1 LDQRLVLVAE
11 GCRDERLGDHGAVV
25 ESRRRVGLRTLNR
38 SARQALKFMNKGGP
52 LSRGRT
58 YGDLAMTGLRFFG
71 IAALAGAALSVLPVA
86 ANAQPARASSN
97 QCFLTRN
104 IDGFNAPDSHT
115 VYVRVGV
122 NQFYRLDLMTDC
134 LELPFRLSIGLE
146 TTPGEAWVCSPLDA
160 TVIYHTGGIPQ
171 RCPVKAIHKL
181 TPEELAAL
189 PKRDRP

>member
-1 LDQRLVLVAE
+1 
-11 GCRDERLGDHGAVV
+11 
-25 ESRRRVGLRTLNR
+25 
-38 SARQALKFMNKGGP
+38 
-52 LSRGRT
+52 
-58 YGDLAMTGLRFFG
+58 MTGLRFFG
-71 IAALAGAALSVLPVA
+71 MAALAGAALAAFTAA
-86 ANAQPARASSN
+86 ANAHPAGGSPN

-104 IDGFNAPDSHT
+104 IDGFNSPDSHT

-134 LELPFRLSIGLE
+134 LELPFWLSMGLE

-181 TPEELAAL
+181 SPDELAGL